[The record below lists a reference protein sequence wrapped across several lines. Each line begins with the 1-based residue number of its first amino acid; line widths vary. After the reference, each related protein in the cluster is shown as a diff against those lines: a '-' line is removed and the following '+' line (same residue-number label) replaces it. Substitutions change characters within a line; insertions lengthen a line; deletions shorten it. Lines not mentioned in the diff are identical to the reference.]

1 MLNFQKVKE
10 EFEKEFYDIIRMEVL
25 YLDEDKNVMYALEAR
40 MKNYIEL
47 FWSKYVPEYTV
58 SLSGSIISC
67 KVVFDADTNL
77 IPFGFEFS
85 ADLSLIRQ
93 QRETWI

>member
-10 EFEKEFYDIIRMEVL
+10 DFEQEFYDMLKLEVL
-25 YLDEDKNVMYALEAR
+25 YFDDDRNVAHAFEIH

-47 FWSKYVPEYTV
+47 FWSKYVPEYIV
-58 SLSGSIISC
+58 SLNGSIISC
-67 KVVFDADTNL
+67 KIVFDADTNL

-93 QRETWI
+93 QARTWI